1 MPRLRHSFCIDRP
14 SETALHGRSSR
25 MGMILCVEFSRCS
38 VSLKVPD
45 LENQFLFALS
55 FFSITIKQVILET
68 VQQREKILRRSPI
81 LKFPKMV
88 NGAASPHQFCAVV
101 SVSPRITRTV
111 PHMESLFILVHKDI
125 SHLGSPPGGL
135 NLCRVQTAIC
145 MVLSL
150 SVFGTCM
157 VDGLRGHMGTRESLT
172 NR

>member
-14 SETALHGRSSR
+14 SEMALHGRSSR
-25 MGMILCVEFSRCS
+25 MGMILCVGFSRCS

-68 VQQREKILRRSPI
+68 VQQREEILRRSPI

-111 PHMESLFILVHKDI
+111 PHMESLFILCTRTLAIWGVPQEGWICVESRQPSAWCSLCQSLELAWWMDWGVTWGQ
-125 SHLGSPPGGL
+125 GSL
-135 NLCRVQTAIC
+135 
-145 MVLSL
+145 
-150 SVFGTCM
+150 
-157 VDGLRGHMGTRESLT
+157 
-172 NR
+172 